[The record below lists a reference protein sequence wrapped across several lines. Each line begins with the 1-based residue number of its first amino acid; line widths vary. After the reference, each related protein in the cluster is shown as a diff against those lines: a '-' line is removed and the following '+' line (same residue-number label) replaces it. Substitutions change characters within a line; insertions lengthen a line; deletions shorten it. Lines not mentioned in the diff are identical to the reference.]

1 MAPGVGQ
8 APPVGEGGPEPGPL
22 VDPALVAGVLPMAGM
37 MAMGMLPLIASAL
50 SGLGSGGGSGGGG
63 AAPVA
68 ANAGVDGSGVA
79 GGGLSPE
86 AVRALEVLKQLE
98 GVYGEGDPSDP
109 RVRELQQQ
117 LGISPGGGSGETA
130 RAVRAKRLFQRNA
143 AKAFNNVDN
152 QLVSYMRGLAGSNK
166 VDKKAIVGLVRE
178 VNVALAELGPQAYT
192 KAGQQKVHQILTAAL
207 RKAHAIVSGGQAK
220 SDDIAGA
227 INRLTKQYLYNIAG
241 RNYTPPKTGTPG
253 TDNLPGGSNPQPAD
267 IYRYLVSKYGLT
279 PAQAAGIVGNMKV
292 ESGFNTGAYNAREGA
307 IGLCQ
312 WLGGRRKNLERY
324 AAAQGKPVS
333 DWKVQVDFM
342 MYELRTNESSA
353 YGHLRGAQ
361 TPAAAAAV
369 FDRYYERSDG
379 AARGQRIAYAN
390 SVAAAMRNVA
400 V

>member
-1 MAPGVGQ
+1 M
-8 APPVGEGGPEPGPL
+8 

-50 SGLGSGGGSGGGG
+50 SGLGGGGSGGGG
-63 AAPVA
+63 SAPAAAPVA
-68 ANAGVDGSGVA
+68 GGEGGVV

-241 RNYTPPKTGTPG
+241 RNYTPPTTGTP
-253 TDNLPGGSNPQPAD
+253 
-267 IYRYLVSKYGLT
+267 
-279 PAQAAGIVGNMKV
+279 
-292 ESGFNTGAYNAREGA
+292 
-307 IGLCQ
+307 
-312 WLGGRRKNLERY
+312 
-324 AAAQGKPVS
+324 
-333 DWKVQVDFM
+333 
-342 MYELRTNESSA
+342 
-353 YGHLRGAQ
+353 
-361 TPAAAAAV
+361 
-369 FDRYYERSDG
+369 
-379 AARGQRIAYAN
+379 
-390 SVAAAMRNVA
+390 
-400 V
+400 